1 MAEVRKGLIVTSS
14 NKIIRTFVDDISS
27 NVNLNLGSGG
37 TTYPVTISHNTTSDG
52 EKKAVTIKNGSVGI
66 DITTPKAKLHIDKEY
81 YGKESTLRS
90 GTTQSTNNPASII
103 NNHTCFATSYQHN
116 YYKIA
121 QLTSQN
127 NECYGALNIR
137 GAIMDKSFGETS
149 SGNNHGF
156 SENFSQFDITI
167 MVSHPDTT
175 DGNQPQIYM
184 IGTVNGSVMDINDTT
199 GGGCI
204 SNDIIVSTN
213 SHSNVYPKAVV
224 LCLKSNNICNIQITS
239 TGYNYN
245 GNDCFTID
253 YDGIRYGS
261 GTPIVSAYAE
271 WQFDNI
277 VRLSDPK
284 KNNIIYNTPHGL
296 GIGTNK
302 PYPTFEL
309 DISGDINTTN
319 LPWTKMFS
327 FYSNNNQQIDL
338 NFDTEGA
345 YNNYYIDITYIAT
358 ASNTSGNT
366 VMNNTYVIMEYNTDV
381 SATLINSVSRGY
393 SSGYSNMAV
402 SWISEGA
409 VNTGKI
415 QILLRPISG
424 YTMSVDG
431 KVYVKLYTEH
441 LDRYPIS
448 TTITDKGSNYFII
461 ENLLDNSTALKQSLS
476 GKIGI
481 GTTNP
486 QDNLDVDRTIH
497 LSTSSRYNAIQ
508 NSTYSFILNGS
519 NASLNDI
526 RNNVSLTVS
535 SGMSVTNSGLIFSAS
550 NFHHAEIPS
559 SIMDLGTN
567 NFTIS
572 LWFSLNSSANNKV
585 LFSIKDF
592 FYLLIK
598 NNNELWYQYPYT
610 GGVTLSSSAAAT
622 LDYNTIYNVV
632 ITRYNSGSTSYV
644 SLYFD
649 GTQPHSAYD
658 TNNVSISTYDGEISP
673 ANYLNITLYRLDI
686 WKNTGFT
693 NVDHIYNAGYT
704 DSLIY
709 GSIEG
714 AIHDESKF
722 GKLSFK
728 TSTDGTLTNLNDR
741 MTILDNGNVGIG
753 LDLPTKK
760 LHVSNDALISTLTV
774 GRGKYER
781 PENTALGV
789 NTLNNI
795 AYSNSSARYN
805 TAIGYE
811 ALKSATGAENYYY
824 FYGYNYPSSNNTAVG
839 YKSLTNANDVY
850 TGCINNTAVGSLSLL
865 SSTTGSNNTAV
876 GYESLTSS
884 YTASLCTALGY
895 KALNKCTSNGNIGI
909 GSFAG
914 STPYKE
920 VTSGYYNLFL
930 GYSTAFIS
938 STQHNYSTAIGYMC
952 RLSKSYQIV
961 LGGSANPGN
970 SSYPYPD
977 VYIPGKLGI
986 ATEYPQSKLDI
997 EGSIRIGSTY
1007 SGNSSITT
1015 DPTDGMIVEGSVGIG
1030 TNDPKSK
1037 LDVEGSVAIG
1047 STYSGTSAAPT
1058 DGMIVEGKVG
1068 IGTNDPKSKLD
1079 VEGSVAIGSS
1089 YSGTSA
1095 APTDGMIVE
1104 GSVGIGTNDPKSKLD
1119 VEGNVAIGSSYSGT
1133 SAAPTNGMIVEGSV
1147 GIGINDPKS
1156 KLDVEGSVA
1165 IGSSYSGT
1173 SAAPTDGMIVEGK
1186 VGIGTNVP
1194 QSKLD
1199 IEGSIRIGSTYS
1211 GNSSITTD
1219 PTNGMIVEGN
1229 IGIGTSDPK
1238 SKLDVQGS
1246 VAIGSTYS
1254 GTSAAPT
1261 DGMIVEGKVG
1271 IGTNDPKSKLDVEGS
1286 VAIGSNYS
1294 GTSAA
1299 PTDGMI
1305 VEGSVGIGTNDPKS
1319 KLDIEGSVAIGS
1331 SYSGTSAAPTDGMIV
1346 EGKVGIGTN
1355 VPQSKLDIEGS
1366 IRIGSTYSGNS
1377 SITTDPTNGMIV
1389 EGSVGIG
1396 TSDPKSKLDVEGSVA
1411 IGSSYSGT
1419 SAAPSN
1425 GMIVEGSVGIGTNDP
1440 KSKLDVEGSVA
1451 IGSSYSG
1458 TSAAPT
1464 DGMIVEGSVGIGTN
1478 APKAA
1483 LQVFNNNGATISSAI
1498 ATGIRTATLRLG
1510 TPYQLNHDAY
1520 CAKITSTNDQSNDYK
1535 SDLRFYTSVGNNA
1548 SATERMC
1555 ISNTGNVGIGTN
1567 NPESPLQVI
1576 ASSNGTP
1583 NNNGIDIRNLS
1594 NSANNH
1600 AALSLRTAG
1609 SNGGNPYIT
1618 FDIINEAGWCAG
1630 ADNADNSFKITN
1642 VWDGLATGT
1651 TTSNLTD
1658 TTKFMIDNSTGN
1670 VGIGTGSSTPSE
1682 KLHVLGNTRL
1692 QGIVYIGANN
1702 PGGGDND
1709 AAYLRYHV
1717 HSGETTE
1724 LQLVCTNDAA
1734 DDIGLYPGNTIGGLS
1749 GGIGEVNCYGK
1760 VNAPSFNATSDI
1772 RHKENI
1778 VELKNSL
1785 EKITSL
1791 RAVNYNLKETPNVK
1805 AAGLIAQEVDE
1816 IIPEAISKKKEDK
1829 WTLDYNTITGYLVD
1843 CIKELKKENDELKE
1857 DIKRKGDVIVKLHSD
1872 VSSIKDI
1879 LKIRY

>member
-952 RLSKSYQIV
+952 RVSKSYQIV

-1119 VEGNVAIGSSYSGT
+1119 VEGN
-1133 SAAPTNGMIVEGSV
+1133 
-1147 GIGINDPKS
+1147 
-1156 KLDVEGSVA
+1156 
-1165 IGSSYSGT
+1165 
-1173 SAAPTDGMIVEGK
+1173 
-1186 VGIGTNVP
+1186 
-1194 QSKLD
+1194 
-1199 IEGSIRIGSTYS
+1199 
-1211 GNSSITTD
+1211 
-1219 PTNGMIVEGN
+1219 
-1229 IGIGTSDPK
+1229 
-1238 SKLDVQGS
+1238 
-1246 VAIGSTYS
+1246 
-1254 GTSAAPT
+1254 
-1261 DGMIVEGKVG
+1261 
-1271 IGTNDPKSKLDVEGS
+1271 
-1286 VAIGSNYS
+1286 
-1294 GTSAA
+1294 
-1299 PTDGMI
+1299 
-1305 VEGSVGIGTNDPKS
+1305 
-1319 KLDIEGSVAIGS
+1319 
-1331 SYSGTSAAPTDGMIV
+1331 
-1346 EGKVGIGTN
+1346 
-1355 VPQSKLDIEGS
+1355 
-1366 IRIGSTYSGNS
+1366 
-1377 SITTDPTNGMIV
+1377 
-1389 EGSVGIG
+1389 
-1396 TSDPKSKLDVEGSVA
+1396 
-1411 IGSSYSGT
+1411 
-1419 SAAPSN
+1419 
-1425 GMIVEGSVGIGTNDP
+1425 
-1440 KSKLDVEGSVA
+1440 VA

>member
-952 RLSKSYQIV
+952 RVSKSYQIV

-1015 DPTDGMIVEGSVGIG
+1015 D
-1030 TNDPKSK
+1030 
-1037 LDVEGSVAIG
+1037 
-1047 STYSGTSAAPT
+1047 
-1058 DGMIVEGKVG
+1058 
-1068 IGTNDPKSKLD
+1068 
-1079 VEGSVAIGSS
+1079 
-1089 YSGTSA
+1089 
-1095 APTDGMIVE
+1095 
-1104 GSVGIGTNDPKSKLD
+1104 
-1119 VEGNVAIGSSYSGT
+1119 
-1133 SAAPTNGMIVEGSV
+1133 
-1147 GIGINDPKS
+1147 
-1156 KLDVEGSVA
+1156 
-1165 IGSSYSGT
+1165 
-1173 SAAPTDGMIVEGK
+1173 
-1186 VGIGTNVP
+1186 
-1194 QSKLD
+1194 
-1199 IEGSIRIGSTYS
+1199 
-1211 GNSSITTD
+1211 
-1219 PTNGMIVEGN
+1219 
-1229 IGIGTSDPK
+1229 
-1238 SKLDVQGS
+1238 
-1246 VAIGSTYS
+1246 
-1254 GTSAAPT
+1254 
-1261 DGMIVEGKVG
+1261 
-1271 IGTNDPKSKLDVEGS
+1271 
-1286 VAIGSNYS
+1286 
-1294 GTSAA
+1294 
-1299 PTDGMI
+1299 
-1305 VEGSVGIGTNDPKS
+1305 
-1319 KLDIEGSVAIGS
+1319 
-1331 SYSGTSAAPTDGMIV
+1331 
-1346 EGKVGIGTN
+1346 
-1355 VPQSKLDIEGS
+1355 
-1366 IRIGSTYSGNS
+1366 
-1377 SITTDPTNGMIV
+1377 
-1389 EGSVGIG
+1389 
-1396 TSDPKSKLDVEGSVA
+1396 
-1411 IGSSYSGT
+1411 
-1419 SAAPSN
+1419 
-1425 GMIVEGSVGIGTNDP
+1425 
-1440 KSKLDVEGSVA
+1440 
-1451 IGSSYSG
+1451 
-1458 TSAAPT
+1458 PT

>member
-592 FYLLIK
+592 FYLMIL
-598 NNNELWYQYPYT
+598 NNNELWYRYPDS
-610 GGVTLSSSAAAT
+610 GGVSLSSSAAAT

-753 LDLPTKK
+753 LDLPTEK

-952 RLSKSYQIV
+952 RVSKSYQIV

-1015 DPTDGMIVEGSVGIG
+1015 D
-1030 TNDPKSK
+1030 
-1037 LDVEGSVAIG
+1037 
-1047 STYSGTSAAPT
+1047 
-1058 DGMIVEGKVG
+1058 
-1068 IGTNDPKSKLD
+1068 
-1079 VEGSVAIGSS
+1079 
-1089 YSGTSA
+1089 
-1095 APTDGMIVE
+1095 
-1104 GSVGIGTNDPKSKLD
+1104 
-1119 VEGNVAIGSSYSGT
+1119 
-1133 SAAPTNGMIVEGSV
+1133 
-1147 GIGINDPKS
+1147 
-1156 KLDVEGSVA
+1156 
-1165 IGSSYSGT
+1165 
-1173 SAAPTDGMIVEGK
+1173 
-1186 VGIGTNVP
+1186 
-1194 QSKLD
+1194 
-1199 IEGSIRIGSTYS
+1199 
-1211 GNSSITTD
+1211 
-1219 PTNGMIVEGN
+1219 
-1229 IGIGTSDPK
+1229 
-1238 SKLDVQGS
+1238 
-1246 VAIGSTYS
+1246 
-1254 GTSAAPT
+1254 
-1261 DGMIVEGKVG
+1261 
-1271 IGTNDPKSKLDVEGS
+1271 
-1286 VAIGSNYS
+1286 
-1294 GTSAA
+1294 
-1299 PTDGMI
+1299 
-1305 VEGSVGIGTNDPKS
+1305 
-1319 KLDIEGSVAIGS
+1319 
-1331 SYSGTSAAPTDGMIV
+1331 
-1346 EGKVGIGTN
+1346 
-1355 VPQSKLDIEGS
+1355 
-1366 IRIGSTYSGNS
+1366 
-1377 SITTDPTNGMIV
+1377 
-1389 EGSVGIG
+1389 
-1396 TSDPKSKLDVEGSVA
+1396 
-1411 IGSSYSGT
+1411 
-1419 SAAPSN
+1419 
-1425 GMIVEGSVGIGTNDP
+1425 
-1440 KSKLDVEGSVA
+1440 
-1451 IGSSYSG
+1451 
-1458 TSAAPT
+1458 PT